1 MGGRRWEVLGGR
13 EGGQVGEGQRCGE
26 GRVYKRGGLRWEV
39 LGERSWGGLWWEV
52 LGGSSVEGLWWEG
65 EGGV

>member
-13 EGGQVGEGQRCGE
+13 EGVQVGMGGGAKVWRGE
-26 GRVYKRGGLRWEV
+26 GVQEG
-39 LGERSWGGLWWEV
+39 SWGGLWWEV